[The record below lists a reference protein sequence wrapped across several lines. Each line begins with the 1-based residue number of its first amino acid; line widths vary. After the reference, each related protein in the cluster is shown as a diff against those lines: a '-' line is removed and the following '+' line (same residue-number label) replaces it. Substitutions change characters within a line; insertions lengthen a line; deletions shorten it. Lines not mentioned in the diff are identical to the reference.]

1 MQVGEGFLEGARAEK
16 NWGWRTSWVTAAEK
30 LHGH

>member
-1 MQVGEGFLEGARAEK
+1 MQVEEGFLEGARAEK
-16 NWGWRTSWVTAAEK
+16 SGGRTSWVIAAEK